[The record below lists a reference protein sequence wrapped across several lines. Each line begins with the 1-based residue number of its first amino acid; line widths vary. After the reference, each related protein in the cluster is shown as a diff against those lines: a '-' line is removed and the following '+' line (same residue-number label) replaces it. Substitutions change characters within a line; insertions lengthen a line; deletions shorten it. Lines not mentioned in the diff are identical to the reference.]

1 MKKIGF
7 FALAFILVLGAWYW
21 SWSSAAAPHVSRVKA
36 TIAHYNE
43 QYKTPRYRATIK
55 TASISSGGFPFA
67 TRVVL
72 REFEITMI
80 EGNQTFAVT
89 IPRVTLSLSNEKRG
103 EYDVDV
109 SKDSGAF
116 YAISGQA
123 PEQYR
128 ISVGDLPSISLRTCQ
143 EKDCMAKPGD
153 VLQFISGFLPRHL
166 PLDATL
172 NGKTQAIAFDFPLP
186 TPFSLPIPADISYP
200 LSIYVGMYREA
211 LVLRK

>member
-1 MKKIGF
+1 MKKYGIT
-7 FALAFILVLGAWYW
+7 ALIILLVMGAWYW

-55 TASISSGGFPFA
+55 AASIESSGFPFA

-72 REFEITMI
+72 REFEVTMV

-89 IPRVTLSLSNEKRG
+89 IPLITLSLANEKRG
-103 EYDVDV
+103 EYDVSV
-109 SKDSGAF
+109 SSDSGAF
-116 YAISGQA
+116 YSVNGSA
-123 PEQYR
+123 PEQYS
-128 ISVGDLPSISLRTCQ
+128 ITAENIPSLSLSVCNS
-143 EKDCMAKPGD
+143 KDCEAKQGD
-153 VLQFISGFLPRHL
+153 NLQFISGFLPKHL
-166 PLDATL
+166 LLNASL

-186 TPFSLPIPADISYP
+186 TPFSFLIPADISYP